1 MNEKESEF
9 LDRIASV
16 LEVPSATRET
26 ELRSAPYWSSL
37 TAFAL
42 IVTLE
47 QRYGAKLTLAGIDG
61 MKTVGDL
68 MAAAGMA

>member
-1 MNEKESEF
+1 MTEKESEF

-37 TAFAL
+37 TAYAL
-42 IVTLE
+42 IVTRE
-47 QRYGAKLTLAGIDG
+47 QRIDRQNF
-61 MKTVGDL
+61 TEDWLLYLNRDDDVDYCEEP
-68 MAAAGMA
+68 

>member
-1 MNEKESEF
+1 MTEKESEF
-9 LDRIASV
+9 LDRMASV
-16 LEVPSATRET
+16 LEMPSVTRET

-47 QRYGAKLTLAGIDG
+47 QRYGVRMTLAGIG
-61 MKTVGDL
+61 GVRTVGEL
-68 MAAAGMA
+68 MKAAGVE